1 MSDIEIKGTDATGS
15 KIETFE
21 VPSEAPVGRL
31 TIKLVEVLGLP
42 VTGPDGLPISYKVQ
56 HIESGNQ
63 LQDEETLEE
72 SSVNKSDTLRLVPE
86 MIAGA

>member
-1 MSDIEIKGTDATGS
+1 MTDIEIKVTDATGS

-21 VPSEAPVGRL
+21 VPPQAPVGRL

-42 VTGPDGLPISYKVQ
+42 VSGPDGLPISYKVQ

-63 LQDEETLEE
+63 LQDDETLEE
-72 SSVNKSDTLRLVPE
+72 SNVNKSDTLRLVPE